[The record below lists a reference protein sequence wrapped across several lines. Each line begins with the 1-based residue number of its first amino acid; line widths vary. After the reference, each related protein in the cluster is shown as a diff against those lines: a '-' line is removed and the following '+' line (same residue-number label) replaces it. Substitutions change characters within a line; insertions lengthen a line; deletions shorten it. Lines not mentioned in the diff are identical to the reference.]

1 MAVKIRM
8 KRLGRRNR
16 PFYRLVA
23 IDSRKRRDGKAIEE
37 LGWYNPILQ
46 TEKNY
51 ELKTDRILY
60 WLEKGAQPS
69 NTVRNL
75 LKCEGLLYRVHL
87 KNQGLDD
94 KAIDYE
100 IQKWALDRDERI
112 KLKLEKTN
120 KKKAE
125 QAKKKNEASLA
136 SSTESEDASDESK
149 DASVK
154 EETDSDESEVK
165 SEEGSSEE
173 VSTESEDASD
183 ESKEET
189 SSKS

>member
-149 DASVK
+149 DTSVK

>member
-51 ELKTDRILY
+51 ELKIDRILY

-75 LKCEGLLYRVHL
+75 LKWEGVLYRVHL

-112 KLKLEKTN
+112 KLKLEKIS

-125 QAKKKNEASLA
+125 QAKEKNEATLA
-136 SSTESEDASDESK
+136 SSAEPDESP
-149 DASVK
+149 
-154 EETDSDESEVK
+154 E
-165 SEEGSSEE
+165 SSE
-173 VSTESEDASD
+173 
-183 ESKEET
+183 KET
-189 SSKS
+189 SNKS